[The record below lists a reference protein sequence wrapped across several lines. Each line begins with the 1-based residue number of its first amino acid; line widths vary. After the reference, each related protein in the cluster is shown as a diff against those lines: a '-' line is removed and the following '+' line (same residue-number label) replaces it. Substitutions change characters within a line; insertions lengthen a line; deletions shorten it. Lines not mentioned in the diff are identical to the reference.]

1 MSQRVAS
8 DSVQTMTQFSLS
20 RVVTSPTGLADVVP
34 AVPDGAP
41 RPKMRKLSEI
51 LLEVPRP
58 RPPVKRQLPEKA
70 DVQVCIYKITDDA
83 RLVWNDVKESD
94 YALWQVQV
102 QHQAQDDITVNI
114 YNSFNEFLKTQ
125 ESPDIPKSL
134 VELQQKALI
143 KLVITDKRDPDGAE
157 CFVQWRPAFYVAGAD
172 ESVLHNVL

>member
-1 MSQRVAS
+1 
-8 DSVQTMTQFSLS
+8 MTQFSLS
-20 RVVTSPTGLADVVP
+20 RVVTTGLVQPDLAP
-34 AVPDGAP
+34 AVHDGAP

-58 RPPVKRQLPEKA
+58 RPQVKRQQLPETS

-83 RLVWNDVKESD
+83 RIIWDDVKESD

-125 ESPDIPKSL
+125 ESAEIPEASL
-134 VELQQKALI
+134 NCNRK
-143 KLVITDKRDPDGAE
+143 P
-157 CFVQWRPAFYVAGAD
+157 
-172 ESVLHNVL
+172 S